1 MTFFFGLLFGAIG
14 SGYLLYA
21 KRQYDGL
28 MAIFG
33 FALIVFPYF
42 VDSAV
47 MTFII
52 GALLAAAPFAIRR
65 LGV

>member
-1 MTFFFGLLFGAIG
+1 MTLFFGIVFGAIG

-28 MAIFG
+28 FAIVG
-33 FALIVFPYF
+33 FALIIFPYF

-47 MTFII
+47 ATFIA
-52 GALLAAAPFAIRR
+52 GALLCVAPFAIRR
-65 LGV
+65 LS

>member
-1 MTFFFGLLFGAIG
+1 MTLFFGIVFGAIG

-28 MAIFG
+28 FAIVG

-47 MTFII
+47 ATFIV
-52 GALLAAAPFAIRR
+52 GALLCVAPFAIRR
-65 LGV
+65 LS

>member
-1 MTFFFGLLFGAIG
+1 MTLFFGILFGAMG

-28 MAIFG
+28 IAVFG

-42 VDSAV
+42 VDGAV

-52 GALLAAAPFAIRR
+52 GALLSVAPFAIRR
-65 LGV
+65 IGV